1 MYTRGANNNK
11 TSNYS
16 FFLPPVFQPN

>member
-1 MYTRGANNNK
+1 MYTRDANNNK

-16 FFLPPVFQPN
+16 LFSSPVFQPH